1 MITDIAKRIR
11 NRMVCLVK
19 GHDPTLNVWKDVRT
33 QKVGD
38 RTMEFHRNVLYVEV
52 CERCGKILKKKIARG

>member
-1 MITDIAKRIR
+1 
-11 NRMVCLVK
+11 MVCLVK